1 MTERKRMRVNLLK
14 IFQEKFG
21 IKVFAV
27 VTVFLLV
34 ISSSFTAFFIYQQ
47 SKSLTDTLIRDSKLL
62 TAILAYSVRLG
73 VFSENKDLLRDTVEG
88 IFQQEEVVE
97 VAVFNLEKELV
108 KKQKNTG
115 TKARGKSGKRNKL
128 SQNEIFEKLKQ
139 GEPLYFLDG
148 GDTFELWSPVMAG
161 ASYATEEYLVLGENP
176 LKGRNR
182 IIGFVGITID
192 KTGLNTRL
200 NILLLKSILIGIVF
214 LGLGSFLTYII
225 TKRITNP
232 LKRLTEGVDTLR
244 MGGEVKEV
252 PVETEDE
259 IGNLAKAFNIM
270 TESLA
275 KREAEKSQLEE
286 QLRQAQKMEAI
297 GTLAGGVA
305 HDFNNI
311 LTAIIGFGSLL
322 QMKMD
327 KSTPSRVHVD
337 QILASAERAASL
349 TQSLLAFSRRQVII
363 PKPLNL
369 NETIMNIKKL
379 LSRLIREDIEF
390 QLQLTR
396 EHLIVMAD
404 SGQMDQVL
412 MNLVTNARDAMPD
425 GGVLTIATEVVALPQ
440 EFSKTHDTGRPGRY
454 ALLSVTDTGVGMDEK
469 TKERIFDPFFTT
481 KEVGRGTGL
490 GLSMIYGI
498 IKQHEG
504 YIDVSSTPDRG
515 TTFRLYLP
523 LIESTLEKE
532 QARTLQLPKGGTE
545 TVLIAEDDTIVR
557 MFSKE
562 ILEFNGYKVIEAID
576 GVDAV
581 RKFNKNKQEIQLL
594 LLDVIMPK
602 KNGKEVYNEIV
613 KIRPDIKALFVSGYT
628 SDIIQQKGM
637 FAEGINFIPKP
648 VSAEVLLQKVREVL
662 DGKSPFPS

>member
-1 MTERKRMRVNLLK
+1 MRVNLLK

-27 VTVFLLV
+27 VTIFLLV

-47 SKSLTDTLIRDSKLL
+47 SKSLADTLIRDSKLL

-97 VAVFNLEKELV
+97 VSVFNLEKELV
-108 KKQKNTG
+108 KKQKNAG
-115 TKARGKSGKRNKL
+115 MKARRKSGKKNKI

-161 ASYATEEYLVLGENP
+161 AGYVSEEYLILGENP

-275 KREAEKSQLEE
+275 KREAEKAQLEE

-297 GTLAGGVA
+297 GTLAGGIA

-390 QLQLTR
+390 QLQLTS

-425 GGVLTIATEVVALPQ
+425 GGVLTIATEAVALPQ

-562 ILEFNGYKVIEAID
+562 ILEFKGYTVIEAID

-581 RKFNKNKQEIQLL
+581 RKFNKNKQKIQLL

-637 FAEGINFIPKP
+637 LEGINFIPKP